1 MSDAPGLPDLR
12 FAGVDAAALRLEGPR
27 LSYMEAGDGAA
38 PALVLCHGIGSNSM
52 GWRHVL
58 AHFAPTRRVIAWNA
72 PGYLMSDNLVT
83 YAPSPEDYAKA
94 LAALVDTLGLKTF
107 DLVGSSFGSMCA
119 SAFTIANP
127 GRVRR
132 LVLLG
137 ATRGLKNLPA
147 EQRIAM
153 LRMREE
159 SITQGPIV
167 FGDSRWKLL
176 LSDNASAT
184 AVAQV
189 KNLLKATNRR
199 SLLQSSQAIQQTDQV
214 EWAPKITVP
223 TLMATGS
230 ADKVTPVEANAAL
243 IVKGLPNGRL
253 VVIDGVGHLPKVEAP
268 EKCCALIADHL
279 A

>member
-1 MSDAPGLPDLR
+1 MTDLPALPDLR
-12 FAGVDAAALRLEGPR
+12 FVGVDAAALRMEGPR
-27 LSYMEAGDGAA
+27 LSYMEAGAGSA
-38 PALVLCHGIGSNSM
+38 PPLVVCHGIGSNSM
-52 GWRHVL
+52 GWRHVM
-58 AHFAPTRRVIAWNA
+58 AHFARTRRVIAWNA
-72 PGYLMSDNLVT
+72 PGYLMSDSLVT
-83 YAPSPEDYAKA
+83 YAPAPADYAKA
-94 LAALVDTLGLKTF
+94 LGALADALGLQEF

-137 ATRGLKNLPA
+137 ATRGLKNQPA
-147 EQRIAM
+147 EQRLAM
-153 LRMREE
+153 LRMRED
-159 SITQGPIV
+159 SIAQGPIV

-176 LSDNASAT
+176 LSDT
-184 AVAQV
+184 PPQRAVDEV

-199 SLLQSSQAIQQTDQV
+199 ALLQSSQAIQQTDQA
-214 EWAPKITVP
+214 EWAPQITVP

-230 ADKVTPVEANAAL
+230 ADKVTPVETNAAL
-243 IVKGLPNGRL
+243 IAKGLPNGRL

-268 EKCCALIADHL
+268 EKCCALIAQHL